1 MGGGGLWLPSM
12 HHRSHAQHRRGG
24 VSTYGGSASRGFCLW
39 EVGQTP
45 PELEK
50 RAVRI
55 LLECFLVSDI
65 CLHMGTEV
73 GRGVVPDPG
82 HFSSGY
88 FEKLYEV
95 SQEQP
100 PTNRFSTHRMS
111 TNRLKIQPLS
121 VMSPDGTTYSD

>member
-1 MGGGGLWLPSM
+1 MFFSLIGKRNILVGEGGIKSTVDHLLPARKRSFDMAMFSQVFVCPWGAGGGGALLPSM

-24 VSTYGGSASRGFCLW
+24 GCLPTGGGGLPMGEGGWAD
-39 EVGQTP
+39 P

-73 GRGVVPDPG
+73 GRGVVPD
-82 HFSSGY
+82 
-88 FEKLYEV
+88 
-95 SQEQP
+95 Q
-100 PTNRFSTHRMS
+100 
-111 TNRLKIQPLS
+111 
-121 VMSPDGTTYSD
+121 